1 MRDKKLR
8 KKRRSGAIVFPLA
21 ALGIAAVLFVDNSG
35 LFITNTLYE
44 LKVPGLPEA
53 FSGFRIVQIS
63 DLHGEEFGENSGR
76 LIEQVRSQSPDIIA
90 LTGDIVDFSTDL
102 AVLERLVPQL
112 VEIAPVFYVSGNHEW
127 GSRTIS
133 KFEPILT
140 QSGAT
145 YLKNEYI
152 PLERDGSRI
161 ILCGV
166 EDPNSWAD
174 IKHPD
179 ELIDELRTEYPDDVV
194 VLLGHRNY
202 WVTEYPNLDVSVIL
216 CGHAHGGIV
225 RIPFVGGLLDTSHRL
240 FPKYAVGV
248 YESGNYQMVVSR
260 GLSDPIPVPR
270 FLNTPELVTIELQ

>member
-1 MRDKKLR
+1 MRDKKTPR
-8 KKRRSGAIVFPLA
+8 KRRVGAFAFPLA
-21 ALGIAAVLFVDNSG
+21 AIGIAAVLFVDNSG
-35 LFITNTLYE
+35 LFITNTLYK
-44 LKVPGLPEA
+44 LGVPGLPEA

-63 DLHGEEFGENSGR
+63 DLHGEEFGENSNR
-76 LIEQVRSQSPDIIA
+76 LVDRVRSQNPDIIA
-90 LTGDIVDFSTDL
+90 LTGDIADFSTDMS
-102 AVLERLVPQL
+102 VLERLIPQL

-133 KFEPILT
+133 KLEAILA

-145 YLKNEYI
+145 YLKNKYI
-152 PLERDGSRI
+152 PLEKNGSRI

-179 ELIDELRTEYPDDVV
+179 ELVSDLRTEYPDDTVL
-194 VLLGHRNY
+194 LLGHRNY
-202 WVTEYPNLDVSVIL
+202 WVTEYPNLDASVIL

-225 RIPFVGGLLDTSHRL
+225 RIPFVGGLLDTTHRL
-240 FPKYAVGV
+240 FPKYASGV
-248 YESGNYQMVVSR
+248 YESGSYKMVVSR
-260 GLSDPIPVPR
+260 GLSDSIPVPR